1 MPAQKDW
8 EKGGIHSE
16 CFNIFLLLLFLSF
29 TVFFFHR
36 GGPVLG
42 SANEAMQCFLS
53 WLFLQVPKFYA
64 VSQGK
69 SVSVYLSRPNDFGV
83 VSLLLYF

>member
-1 MPAQKDW
+1 VSAL
-8 EKGGIHSE
+8 IYFYY
-16 CFNIFLLLLFLSF
+16 CFSSLSL
-29 TVFFFHR
+29 VFFFHP

-64 VSQGK
+64 ASQGK